1 VCLPFLSAGWHEASR
16 KTLFLSHLSIGQPQ
30 QRPPSLTANPAL
42 ASQYRPSYPYGMPPR
57 NVLPAGAGYVSGIQ
71 PNTHRP
77 TTQQSQVQS
86 LTPQPGNAFNQ
97 QRGQG
102 SYAFGGALGQ
112 HQPSTLLQQQQQG
125 LPSQQQ
131 QQQSQSNGAQ
141 TSMASLLAPS
151 PGLGAASGGQGA
163 GDVGLDPNDFPAL
176 GSTTANP
183 NATSSNNGSGAG
195 GTTSYATQA
204 GTGVLLG
211 VSGGSGSAV
220 GSSTAAT
227 QTRDFTP
234 DDFPALGGQVQ
245 SSQHSR
251 ETLQNQLS
259 SQENLSHPPGLNG
272 FSSGDQ
278 QLRQQNLLGGH
289 NNSLPQGTPGILN
302 AGATQSRNVHP
313 GFQAQTE
320 SEKQQQQRVG
330 LVSSTIGY
338 NFTTAT
344 TRLSF

>member
-1 VCLPFLSAGWHEASR
+1 
-16 KTLFLSHLSIGQPQ
+16 
-30 QRPPSLTANPAL
+30 
-42 ASQYRPSYPYGMPPR
+42 MPPR

-278 QLRQQNLLGGH
+278 QLRQQNLLSGH

>member
-1 VCLPFLSAGWHEASR
+1 
-16 KTLFLSHLSIGQPQ
+16 
-30 QRPPSLTANPAL
+30 
-42 ASQYRPSYPYGMPPR
+42 MPPR

-97 QRGQG
+97 QRAQG
-102 SYAFGGALGQ
+102 NYAFGGALGQ

-125 LPSQQQ
+125 LPSQQ
-131 QQQSQSNGAQ
+131 SQSNGAQ
-141 TSMASLLAPS
+141 STMASLLTPS
-151 PGLGAASGGQGA
+151 SGLSVASGGQGA

-176 GSTTANP
+176 GSTTANL

-195 GTTSYATQA
+195 TTTSYATQA

-211 VSGGSGSAV
+211 VSGGSGGAV
-220 GSSTAAT
+220 GSNTTAT

-234 DDFPALGGQVQ
+234 DDFPALGGQAQ
-245 SSQHSR
+245 SSQHGR
-251 ETLQNQLS
+251 ESLQNQLTG
-259 SQENLSHPPGLNG
+259 QDNLPHPPGLNG
-272 FSSGDQ
+272 FPSGDQ
-278 QLRQQNLLGGH
+278 QLRQQSLLGGH
-289 NNSLPQGTPGILN
+289 NNSLLQGTPGILN
-302 AGATQSRNVHP
+302 PGVTQPRNVHP

-330 LVSSTIGY
+330 PVSSTTGY
-338 NFTTAT
+338 DFAPAT
-344 TRLSF
+344 SRLSF